1 MSRPFTYNTMSYN
14 LFRPDRFL
22 CEQEL
27 SPYAFHFKGP
37 TVEFTNPATANGI
50 ADNIT
55 IPGRYFLA
63 KTVVAFTGKP
73 GLKIESVTGY
83 PGVDFDISWTYGCP
97 HRCVYCNECHL
108 CINYPYISIYPK
120 IEEIEMAIREIAV
133 NWQEKRPFVCRVG
146 NMTDILALEH
156 LTGWLSRLVLLF
168 ANEIA
173 PHGQLHFLTRSSN
186 FAPLAE
192 LNHRRATRVGISIVP
207 EPQVRDMEPGTASLA
222 ARLDLLNR
230 AISSG
235 YPVHIS
241 MSPVMLSGDYERTY
255 ERFFEQLA
263 NKLLQAGLPETI
275 DLSVDITMYY
285 IRPECEA
292 VIDEL
297 APQVRQDMVSRRV
310 EGRARLTYPEEVLE
324 KAQRYFRRMLP
335 QYLPNARLLFIR

>member
-1 MSRPFTYNTMSYN
+1 MSYN

-27 SPYAFHFKGP
+27 NSYAFHFKGP
-37 TVEFTNPATANGI
+37 TVEFTNPATADGI

-83 PGVDFDISWTYGCP
+83 PGVDFDISWAYGCP
-97 HRCVYCNECHL
+97 HRCVYCDQSHL

-120 IEEIEMAIREIAV
+120 IEEVENAIREIAV
-133 NWQEKRPFVCRVG
+133 NWQKERPFVCRVG
-146 NMTDILALEH
+146 NLTDILALEH
-156 LTGWLSRLVLLF
+156 LTGWLSRLILLF

-186 FAPLAE
+186 IMPLME
-192 LNHRRATRVGISIVP
+192 LNHRRATRVGVSIVP
-207 EPQVRDMEPGTASLA
+207 EPQVRAMEPGTASLA
-222 ARLDLLNR
+222 ARLEMLNR
-230 AISSG
+230 AIAAG

-241 MSPVMLSGDYERTY
+241 FSPVMLSGDYARSY

-263 NKLLQAGLPETI
+263 GKLLQAGTPEMI
-275 DLSVDITMYY
+275 DLTLDATFHF

-297 APQVRQDMVSRRV
+297 APHVKQGMVSRRM
-310 EGRARLTYPEEVLE
+310 EGRARLTYPEEVIAE
-324 KAQRYFRRMLP
+324 AQRYFRRMLP